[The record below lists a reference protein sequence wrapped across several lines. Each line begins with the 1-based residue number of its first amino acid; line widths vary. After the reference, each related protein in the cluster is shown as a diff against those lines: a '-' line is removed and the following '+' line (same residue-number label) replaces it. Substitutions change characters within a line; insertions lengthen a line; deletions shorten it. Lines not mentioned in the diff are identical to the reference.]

1 MTAADSG
8 RLSNVPFTETGLT
21 GDDAARRVGL
31 TCRTAVDGRRAARAL
46 NDWARR
52 FALGEPEFQVLWRLG
67 TCSQA
72 GLDQTSLAKSLACSP
87 AQVSAVVERLQ
98 ARGWI
103 QQRQEIQDRRR
114 HLWRLS
120 PTGQSLVAQMLNA
133 AGYLEYPTQVPE
145 ERAQASDEQREAA

>member
-1 MTAADSG
+1 MTAANSG
-8 RLSNVPFTETGLT
+8 YLGEVPISVTA
-21 GDDAARRVGL
+21 DDAARRVGL
-31 TCRTAVDGRRAARAL
+31 TCRTAVDGRRAARAI

-67 TCSQA
+67 TCSQV

-103 QQRQEIQDRRR
+103 QQRPEIQDRRR
-114 HLWRLS
+114 HLWQLS
-120 PTGQSLVAQMLNA
+120 PKGQSLVAEMLSA
-133 AGYLEYPTQVPE
+133 AGYLEFPAEATEQSAP
-145 ERAQASDEQREAA
+145 ASDERREAA